1 MNQNSNDMKTISTKE
16 ELKKALEGGEKEV
29 KVEDAKLLKS
39 LSVQYWIQKNKVKG
53 ALLLAALPA
62 AIAAGG
68 VAAPIIGIVGAGL
81 VIGGAT
87 ISAAEIIVI
96 GGIIL
101 ALVAILKGH
110 KIKGID
116 MKHGVVRFE

>member
-1 MNQNSNDMKTISTKE
+1 MKTISTKE

-29 KVEDAKLLKS
+29 KVEDAK
-39 LSVQYWIQKNKVKG
+39 
-53 ALLLAALPA
+53 
-62 AIAAGG
+62 
-68 VAAPIIGIVGAGL
+68 IIGIVGAGL